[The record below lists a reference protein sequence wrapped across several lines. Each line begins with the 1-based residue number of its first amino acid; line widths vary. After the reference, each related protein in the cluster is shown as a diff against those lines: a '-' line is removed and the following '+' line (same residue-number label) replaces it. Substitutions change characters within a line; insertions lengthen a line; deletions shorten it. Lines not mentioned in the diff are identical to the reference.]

1 MPSRPVPPS
10 LDRRSELRA
19 TWDLLSR
26 PDGFSLRRTYRMFVA
41 AHGRPNELWF
51 RSLLVDPTFV
61 VYAPLVDT
69 HDGRAGMDLAA
80 LPPLGRGGIDPE
92 AALQF
97 PGIFIRRAW
106 PHPTPVPP
114 SYASPQLQAALDALS
129 NDPWLHRAR
138 HWRLRMPVRPS
149 LRRPSYTASSI
160 QHHSPVSDSTDA
172 RTWKACSLRC
182 RTAIS
187 PSPSSMISTH
197 PMISLFS
204 PLHRWTRS

>member
-80 LPPLGRGGIDPE
+80 LPPLGRGSIDPE
-92 AALQF
+92 AALQARAYSSGAPGHTRRQCRHPTHLPSCKLRSTLLATTRGSIE
-97 PGIFIRRAW
+97 PGIGACACRCGPASAARAIPHRPSSTIRPSATR
-106 PHPTPVPP
+106 PTPGRGKPAH
-114 SYASPQLQAALDALS
+114 SDAALQYR
-129 NDPWLHRAR
+129 PLHRA
-138 HWRLRMPVRPS
+138 
-149 LRRPSYTASSI
+149 
-160 QHHSPVSDSTDA
+160 
-172 RTWKACSLRC
+172 
-182 RTAIS
+182 
-187 PSPSSMISTH
+187 
-197 PMISLFS
+197 
-204 PLHRWTRS
+204 